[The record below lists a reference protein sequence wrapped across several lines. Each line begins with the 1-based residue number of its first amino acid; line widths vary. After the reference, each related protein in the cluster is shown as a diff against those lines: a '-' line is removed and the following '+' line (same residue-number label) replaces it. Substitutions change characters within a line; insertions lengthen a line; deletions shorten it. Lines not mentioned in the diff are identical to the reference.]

1 MDRSY
6 EKEIMPYRLLKLL
19 LVMYAFTGGL
29 LPAIAQTGGWTSH
42 QYFDPR
48 YKAWWVQVSSTVPR
62 AIMLTVNWHG
72 NRGVGPQVRGSFVL
86 VVPAYPGFGAPV
98 TAQQGVPGIHNFGYT
113 IVPN

>member
-1 MDRSY
+1 
-6 EKEIMPYRLLKLL
+6 MPHRLLKLL
-19 LVMYAFTGGL
+19 LVVYAFTSGL

-62 AIMLTVNWHG
+62 AIWLTVKWHG
-72 NRGVGPQVRGSFVL
+72 NRGAGRQVRGSFVL